1 VQFDLQDMMQAQ
13 VGIVRSEGEI
23 QKAIDSFAQ
32 FYDRAARVGVQGNRE
47 YNSGWHTALDLRNL
61 LTVAEAVARSA
72 ILRKESR
79 GAHFREDYLEKDPDQ
94 GKVNTMVRQGADG
107 EMQVVQEPLPP
118 IREDLQQII
127 EDNK

>member
-1 VQFDLQDMMQAQ
+1 M
-13 VGIVRSEGEI
+13 
-23 QKAIDSFAQ
+23 
-32 FYDRAARVGVQGNRE
+32 QGNRE
-47 YNSGWHTALDLRNL
+47 YNSGWHTALDLHNL

-79 GAHFREDYLEKDPDQ
+79 GAHFREDYLDKDPDQ
-94 GKVNTMVRQGADG
+94 GKVNTMVRQGPGG
-107 EMQVVQEPLPP
+107 EMQVVQEPLSP